1 MNDMTHVEGGVHANN
16 GGFLRRMSVMLQRA
30 GMGGLLGQVF
40 GGKRDYWE
48 VFGYPRILNPQHI
61 WEMYH
66 RGGIAKRIAHAYPD
80 ATWGR
85 PPQLYVKDNPE
96 WNAQWDKLV
105 KKWKLWDVIKKADI
119 MAGLGRYAV
128 VLVGTT
134 SPNME
139 APLRKGRSITYLQPY
154 SEANVKVSEWVRD
167 PTDPRFGQPLYYMV
181 SPNKNKSMLSQ
192 ENSFAPVA
200 QSFRVHYSRIW
211 HIAHGT
217 LESPVYGIPRY
228 APIWN
233 YLMDLIKV
241 VGSSAESY
249 WMTAYQGIHAD
260 VDAEMEMDEED
271 ADDLSDEIDEFQHGL
286 RRFIRT
292 RGVSIKSLGSKVADP
307 RGAFDV
313 VLTLIA
319 GTTGIPKRILLGS
332 EAGQLASSQDK
343 AAWAE
348 RIEEERTNY
357 AEPAIIGP
365 IVKWL
370 LDYGMLDE
378 VEPEDITLLWPD
390 AYRMSPLERGQT
402 AAQTARTATNLQ
414 KAMAPTV
421 IKKGQPELRDD
432 VGNVIQEATED
443 ETDEPLL
450 SRDEA
455 RKIIGLSTDMQ
466 ALIESPD

>member
-1 MNDMTHVEGGVHANN
+1 MDDIYRIPIEGGVHATQP
-16 GGFLRRMSVMLQRA
+16 GFLRRMSVLLQRA
-30 GMGGLLGQVF
+30 GFTGLLGQTF

-48 VFGYPRILNPQHI
+48 VFGYDRILSSSQI

-80 ATWGR
+80 STWGR

-96 WNAQWDKLV
+96 WNAAWDSFV

-119 MAGLGRYAV
+119 MCGLGRYSV

-139 APLRKGRSITYLQPY
+139 APLRKGVSITYLQPY
-154 SEANVKVSEWVRD
+154 SEQNVKVSEWVRD
-167 PTDPRFGQPLYYMV
+167 PSNPRFGKPLYYTI
-181 SPNKNKSMLSQ
+181 SPNKNRNIIHQ
-192 ENSFAPVA
+192 ESTLAPVA
-200 QSFRVHYSRIW
+200 SSFRVHYSRIW
-211 HIAHGT
+211 HIANDT

-228 APIWN
+228 AAIWN

-249 WMTAYQGIHAD
+249 WMTAYQGLHAN
-260 VDAEMEMDEED
+260 VDSEVEMAEQD
-271 ADDLSDEIDEFQHGL
+271 AADLSDEIDEYQHGL

-292 RGVSIKSLGSKVADP
+292 RGVDVKSLGSRVADP
-307 RGAFDV
+307 RGAFDT

-348 RIEEERTNY
+348 RIEENRTNF
-357 AEPAIIGP
+357 AEPAVIWPIID
-365 IVKWL
+365 WL
-370 LDYGMLDE
+370 MNYE
-378 VEPEDITLLWPD
+378 FISPAEDVQLLWPE
-390 AYRMSPLERGQT
+390 AYRMSPLERGQQS
-402 AAQTARTATNLQ
+402 AQTARTAANLM
-414 KAMAPTV
+414 KAMEPVV
-421 IKKGQPELRDD
+421 IKKGAEAQFDAQGGIVAPAQP
-432 VGNVIQEATED
+432 D
-443 ETDEPLL
+443 ETGDALL
-450 SRDEA
+450 TRDEA
-455 RKIIGLSTDMQ
+455 RAIIGLSTDQ
-466 ALIESPD
+466 NVLIEQPD